1 MKKKSVIKNQ
11 AKDNR
16 SRIVDAAWEL
26 FWRQGYHATSINA
39 VAKLANVPKG
49 SVYNYF
55 DSKESLVSYCL
66 SRLQYQIETDLRL
79 EVLSGTLSPAELV
92 NRLIDHYVEIYNE
105 VGFSRGDPLAGL
117 LGELSG
123 THPELV
129 QELRSLQAAWRSVV
143 AQKLWAYAT
152 VARIPVLVDAAD
164 NLAGIIYAAL
174 QGVLLQM
181 KITRSRIPL
190 DEARRV
196 LVPMVNLYVSA
207 LATGEAEP

>member
-1 MKKKSVIKNQ
+1 MKKRPIKHR

-66 SRLQYQIETDLRL
+66 SRLQYKIETELRL
-79 EVLSGTLSPAELV
+79 EVLSGVLSPAELV
-92 NRLIDHYVEIYNE
+92 NRLIDHYVETYSE
-105 VGFSRGDPLAGL
+105 VGFTRGDPLAGL

-129 QELRSLQAAWRSVV
+129 QELRALQAAWRSVV

-196 LVPMVNLYVSA
+196 LVPMVNSYVSA

>member
-1 MKKKSVIKNQ
+1 MTKRKLIKHRE
-11 AKDNR
+11 KDNR
-16 SRIVDAAWEL
+16 SRIVEAAWEL
-26 FWRQGYHATSINA
+26 FWSRGYHATSINA
-39 VAKLANVPKG
+39 VAKLAGVPKG

-55 DSKESLVSYCL
+55 DSKESLVSYCV
-66 SRLQYQIETDLRL
+66 SRLQYKIETELRL

-92 NRLIDHYVEIYNE
+92 IRLLDHYVEIYSD
-105 VGFSRGDPLAGL
+105 VRFSRGDPLSGL

-123 THPELV
+123 THPGLV
-129 QELRSLQAAWRSVV
+129 QELRSLQTAWRSVV